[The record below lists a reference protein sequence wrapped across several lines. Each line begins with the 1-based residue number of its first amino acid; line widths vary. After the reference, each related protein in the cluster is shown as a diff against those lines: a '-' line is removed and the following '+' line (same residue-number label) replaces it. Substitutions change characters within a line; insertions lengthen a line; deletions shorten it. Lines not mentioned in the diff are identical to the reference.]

1 MDYDYVIGLDRI
13 GKYDIKGAGGKGANL
28 GEIIQIGIPVPE
40 GFVVTTSSF
49 NRLIQAHNIGNRLQE
64 IVESANVDDTIGLL
78 EASRRAKD
86 IILSCE
92 MPSEV
97 KLKIIEA
104 YKNLSEQDESQL
116 ESSRERDPLIVAVRS
131 SATAEDLPTA
141 SFAGQQASFL
151 NVKGEKDLIE
161 SIRKCWA
168 SLFEPRAIFY
178 RAKYSF
184 SKASI
189 AVIVQKMINSEKSG
203 IIFTVDPITG
213 QNIVLIEAIWGLGES
228 IVGGEVSP
236 DLYKVSKDK
245 AEAGKIIDIQV
256 SNKMKMRTRDYI
268 SNNTVELD
276 VPQNKTTA
284 QVLTNEEILALTR
297 FGIIL
302 EKHYGGHP
310 QDIEFAISNSKITLL
325 QTRAIT
331 TKVKVQTEKF
341 RVAEARQL
349 VKGIGASPGAASG
362 RVKIV
367 MSNKEITRVE
377 KGDIIVTTMTSPD
390 LVPSMS
396 KSAEL
401 LPIWVE
407 ELVMLQ

>member
-1 MDYDYVIGLDRI
+1 M
-13 GKYDIKGAGGKGANL
+13 
-28 GEIIQIGIPVPE
+28 
-40 GFVVTTSSF
+40 
-49 NRLIQAHNIGNRLQE
+49 
-64 IVESANVDDTIGLL
+64 
-78 EASRRAKD
+78 
-86 IILSCE
+86 
-92 MPSEV
+92 
-97 KLKIIEA
+97 
-104 YKNLSEQDESQL
+104 
-116 ESSRERDPLIVAVRS
+116 
-131 SATAEDLPTA
+131 
-141 SFAGQQASFL
+141 
-151 NVKGEKDLIE
+151 
-161 SIRKCWA
+161 
-168 SLFEPRAIFY
+168 
-178 RAKYSF
+178 
-184 SKASI
+184 
-189 AVIVQKMINSEKSG
+189 
-203 IIFTVDPITG
+203 
-213 QNIVLIEAIWGLGES
+213 
-228 IVGGEVSP
+228 
-236 DLYKVSKDK
+236 SKDK

-349 VKGIGASPGAASG
+349 VKGIGASPGAPSG

-367 MSNKEITRVE
+367 LSNKEITRVE

>member
-1 MDYDYVIGLDRI
+1 
-13 GKYDIKGAGGKGANL
+13 
-28 GEIIQIGIPVPE
+28 
-40 GFVVTTSSF
+40 
-49 NRLIQAHNIGNRLQE
+49 
-64 IVESANVDDTIGLL
+64 
-78 EASRRAKD
+78 
-86 IILSCE
+86 
-92 MPSEV
+92 
-97 KLKIIEA
+97 
-104 YKNLSEQDESQL
+104 
-116 ESSRERDPLIVAVRS
+116 
-131 SATAEDLPTA
+131 
-141 SFAGQQASFL
+141 
-151 NVKGEKDLIE
+151 
-161 SIRKCWA
+161 
-168 SLFEPRAIFY
+168 
-178 RAKYSF
+178 
-184 SKASI
+184 
-189 AVIVQKMINSEKSG
+189 MINSEKSG

-349 VKGIGASPGAASG
+349 VKGIGASPG
-362 RVKIV
+362 VC
-367 MSNKEITRVE
+367 
-377 KGDIIVTTMTSPD
+377 
-390 LVPSMS
+390 
-396 KSAEL
+396 
-401 LPIWVE
+401 
-407 ELVMLQ
+407 